1 MEETNGKWKERTQG
15 LSGNCTEKSLN
26 LIGRFVNWSYVS
38 FVCLF
43 LVSLFVCYFHANL
56 RSMDIGV
63 IVDEK
68 LAVHYVGDDEDKAR
82 RKLKRKVVF
91 KQQVQKSVE
100 YMLVRPSPSS

>member
-1 MEETNGKWKERTQG
+1 
-15 LSGNCTEKSLN
+15 
-26 LIGRFVNWSYVS
+26 
-38 FVCLF
+38 
-43 LVSLFVCYFHANL
+43 
-56 RSMDIGV
+56 MDIGV